1 MSQRRILKLSLTSAA
16 LCALCA
22 SASSGS
28 EPVDPRLPPMP
39 DSPKVVTRFAPS
51 PTGYLHVGGAR
62 TALFNWLLARHGG
75 GTFYLRIE
83 DTDLARSTD
92 AAVDAVLEDMRW
104 LGLDW
109 DNADD
114 LMFQSRRKD
123 VYNKLFDDL
132 TARGLAYEAWESKE
146 ELDNQRQQAQR
157 AKRPYLYKRPTYT
170 NEQLAAFR
178 AEGRTP
184 VMRFAMEPKDYYFDD
199 VVLGPKQGVDKSQV
213 QDFVIRKADGMPTYH
228 FAVVVDDHAMGV
240 THVLRGQEHLLNTC
254 QHIALMEA
262 LDYQRP
268 TFAHLPVILK
278 TDGSKMGKRDRDK
291 LIKQATKDKLKVS
304 GEAALAADSGIALD
318 ELKAWLTSDTM
329 QLDPTDHDKLMPHV
343 GLLPTDLPQIS
354 VHDFRKTGY
363 FPETL
368 NNFLALLGWSTGDD
382 RERLS
387 MDELVKEFT
396 LDRVGRANAK
406 FDYKKLQ
413 AFNTEAAEAASPER
427 LLKGMRDYLS
437 ANPDSPLTAA
447 SDADLATILKMSAGF
462 HVFAEVDAKARFFYA
477 DDAAIEYDPK
487 AVDKFLKK
495 GDPSGFAN
503 LRHLRETL
511 AGVDDWTPEALE
523 TATKALCDDLGVGLG
538 KVAQPARVAVSGTSV
553 SPPIFDTLAFLGKDE
568 TLTRFDRCLALS
580 A

>member
-1 MSQRRILKLSLTSAA
+1 MSESA
-16 LCALCA
+16 
-22 SASSGS
+22 
-28 EPVDPRLPPMP
+28 
-39 DSPKVVTRFAPS
+39 KVVTRFAPS

-62 TALFNWLLARHGG
+62 TALFNWLLARHFG

-92 AAVDAVLEDMRW
+92 AAVDAVLEDMKW

-114 LMFQSRRKD
+114 LMFQSKRLD

-132 TARGLAYEAWESKE
+132 VSRGLAYEAWESKD

-170 NEQLAAFR
+170 DEQVAAFK

-184 VMRFAMEPKDYYFDD
+184 ILRFAMEPKDYYFDD
-199 VVLGPKQGVDKSQV
+199 AVLGPKQGVDKSQV

-228 FAVVVDDHAMGV
+228 FAVVVDDAAMGV

-254 QHIALMEA
+254 QHIALMDA
-262 LDYQRP
+262 LGYERP

-291 LIKQATKDKLKVS
+291 IFKTKAK
-304 GEAALAADSGIALD
+304 
-318 ELKAWLTSDTM
+318 ELVAVLQGTAIGKMAYNTGMSTERLTAWLDSDTA
-329 QLDPTDHDKLMPHV
+329 QLDPNEHDALMPDL

-354 VHDFRKTGY
+354 VHDFRKAGY

-387 MDELVKEFT
+387 MDELVELFT

-427 LLKGMRDYLS
+427 LLAGFKDYLS
-437 ANPDSPLTAA
+437 VNPDSPLNAA
-447 SDADLATILKMSAGF
+447 TDEQLATILKMSAGY

-477 DDAAIEYDPK
+477 ENDAIHYDAK
-487 AVDKFLKK
+487 AVDKVLRK
-495 GDPSGFAN
+495 GDPTGFAN
-503 LRHLRETL
+503 LKRLRETL
-511 AGVDDWTPEALE
+511 FAIADWTPDALE
-523 TATKALCDDLGVGLG
+523 AATKSLCESLALGLG

-553 SPPIFDTLAFLGKDE
+553 SPPIFDTLAFLGKE
-568 TLTRFDRCLALS
+568 KTLARFDRCLSLA
-580 A
+580 